1 VVAAD
6 VLVAVALAFGLATYG
21 RFRDGI
27 SGLKLGSFYIS
38 LDGTCFVFDLE
49 RAHVPSVPPG
59 ASFYLTLVALA
70 LLVWVRI
77 FIMRA
82 NALAMVP
89 KTPTPVR
96 VARPRKSARAE
107 SPHCLSHV

>member
-1 VVAAD
+1 MTLDGASFV
-6 VLVAVALAFGLATYG
+6 FGLERATA
-21 RFRDGI
+21 F
-27 SGLKLGSFYIS
+27 
-38 LDGTCFVFDLE
+38 
-49 RAHVPSVPPG
+49 AHVPSVPPG